1 MIRQMFDAKK
11 GGYMGILWLTKNGSN
26 KQKMDLTIL
35 TIKHIDVLHGVYCA
49 NRIVIG
55 ILEPYNKKKDAR
67 KRPKITS
74 E

>member
-1 MIRQMFDAKK
+1 
-11 GGYMGILWLTKNGSN
+11 
-26 KQKMDLTIL
+26 MDLTIL
-35 TIKHIDVLHGVYCA
+35 TIKHIDVLHGVSCA